1 MDLRIGYLTPEFP
14 GQTHTFIWRERQ
26 FLIEEN
32 VEVDTL
38 STRYPLAQLMSQ
50 SWAEDAKALTT
61 YLLPLTLKDGVGMVG
76 EILRAGPQGW
86 MRCLESIMQAKGV
99 SFSQRLRLV
108 AIAVI
113 SSKLA
118 WLARQRGWSHVHVNS
133 CAEAAHIAMFASR
146 LSGITYS
153 LTLLGPLDHFGP
165 NQEYKW
171 KHAAFGLVVSKL
183 LYKHVQKVLAGWLPP
198 YVEFSVAGVDTVAFC
213 RSKPYEPW
221 QGERPFKV
229 YSCGRLNP
237 VKGHKYLI
245 EAVKQLRQQ
254 GFDVQ
259 LQIAGEDE
267 RGGKG
272 YRKDI
277 EQILKDQSLEDCVE
291 LLGSVS
297 EEQHRHYLKEA
308 DLFALGS
315 LEEGISVAV
324 MEAMALELPV
334 VMTRVGGMH
343 ELIDSGV
350 NGVLVPPEQPD
361 ELAQAIVCIMQD
373 ETFALQLSKKSR
385 QKVVEQFDS
394 RLGAKTLRK
403 NLELVMNNN
412 FLSGAS
418 RTYQPTNNQV
428 DVTTQYTD

>member
-1 MDLRIGYLTPEFP
+1 MVMRIGYFTPEFP

-26 FLIEEN
+26 FLMEDG
-32 VEVDTL
+32 VEVDII
-38 STRYPLAQLMSQ
+38 STSQPLAKLMSQ
-50 SWAEDAKALTT
+50 SWAKEAQSLTT
-61 YLLPLTLKDGVGMVG
+61 YLLPLTVEDGVGMVG
-76 EILRAGPQGW
+76 EILRAGPRGW
-86 MRCLESIMQAKGV
+86 MRCLESIILAKGV

-118 WLARQRGWSHVHVNS
+118 WLARKRGWSHVHVHS
-133 CAEAAHIAMFASR
+133 CAEAAHVAMFASR

-153 LTLLGPLDHFGP
+153 LALLGPTLEQYGP

-171 KHAAFGLVVSKL
+171 KHAAFGLVISKL
-183 LYKHVQKVLAGWLPP
+183 LYNHVQKVLAGYLPP
-198 YVEFSVAGVDTVAFC
+198 HVEFAVMSVDTAAFH
-213 RSKPYEPW
+213 RSQPYEPW
-221 QGERPFKV
+221 SGERPFKV

-245 EAVKQLRQQ
+245 EAIGQLRQQ
-254 GFDVQ
+254 GFNVQ

-267 RGGKG
+267 KGGKG

-277 EQILKDQSLEDCVE
+277 EQILKEKSLEDCVE

-297 EEQHRHYLKEA
+297 EEQHRHYLETA
-308 DLFALGS
+308 DLFAMGS
-315 LEEGISVAV
+315 LNEGISVAA
-324 MEAMALELPV
+324 MEAMALEMPV

-350 NGVLVPPEQPD
+350 NGVLVPPEQSD
-361 ELAQAIVCIMQD
+361 ELAQAIARIMQD
-373 ETFALQLSKKSR
+373 EKFTLQLSKNAR

-394 RLGAKTLRK
+394 RLGAKVLRE
-403 NLELVMNNN
+403 NLEFVMSNKC
-412 FLSGAS
+412 SSKAS
-418 RTYQPTNNQV
+418 QACKYPDSKVNV
-428 DVTTQYTD
+428 ATQ